1 LLPKHK
7 GAAELFSE
15 DAALIP
21 EAVIARNAP
30 PLSRCIVLC
39 RSHRWLVDEV
49 EPAEHPEGDTV
60 VRMAC
65 NSRPDSGQTDQIGL
79 AL

>member
-1 LLPKHK
+1 
-7 GAAELFSE
+7 
-15 DAALIP
+15 
-21 EAVIARNAP
+21 
-30 PLSRCIVLC
+30 VLC